1 VRANLPAYLRDFT
14 LFAWLTEWRPKEI
27 RGLSWRNLDGD
38 TIRLPAENAKTR
50 VERKCSTVRTRRIDG
65 QASPVNVSKDH
76 PRFFTKRT
84 LR

>member
-1 VRANLPAYLRDFT
+1 MLANLPAYLRDFA

-27 RGLSWRNLDGD
+27 RGLSWRNLGGD

-65 QASPVNVSKDH
+65 QASPENVSKDQ
-76 PRFFTKRT
+76 P
-84 LR
+84 